1 VQHFYRINLNK
12 GEDKAARIAQ
22 TLENQRWALL
32 VLLVLIAGTMSWWTW
47 SYNRDLNG
55 MIADKENKIAQVKE
69 ELQKLKETGHK
80 LSKRDILKLA
90 KLEKSR
96 LLWTQK
102 IMGLGMECSREM
114 ALTSVRFEKG
124 HLYVVGVHKVREGV
138 DPIDNVMAFV
148 DQLKANALF
157 NQDFTSVHFARSED
171 IISHDQKALL
181 FEIQCK
187 IEPRFLSRDSMFGQE
202 SSDS

>member
-1 VQHFYRINLNK
+1 MQHVYRINLNK

-22 TLENQRWALL
+22 QLDNQRWALL
-32 VLLVLIAGTMSWWTW
+32 VVLALLAGGLTWWA
-47 SYNRDLNG
+47 SRHNEALDK
-55 MIADKENKIAQVKE
+55 MISDKEQKIVQVKA
-69 ELQKLKETGHK
+69 ELQKLKETGNK

-102 IMGLGMECSREM
+102 MMGLGMECTNEM

-124 HLYVVGVHKVREGV
+124 YLYITGIHKVREGV

-157 NQDFTSVHFARSED
+157 NQDFTSVQFASSQD
-171 IISHDQKALL
+171 IVSHDQKALL
-181 FEIQCK
+181 FEVQCK
-187 IEPRFLSRDSMFGQE
+187 VEPSFMAREKDLGTDNQDS
-202 SSDS
+202 

>member
-1 VQHFYRINLNK
+1 VQHVYRINLNK

-22 TLENQRWALL
+22 QLESQRWLLLILL
-32 VLLVLIAGTMSWWTW
+32 VLLAGGVGWYTWT
-47 SYNRDLNG
+47 SNRDLDR
-55 MIADKENKIAQVKE
+55 MIADKQQKIDQVKA
-69 ELQKLKETGHK
+69 ELQQLKETGNK
-80 LSKRDILKLA
+80 LSKRDIFKLA

-102 IMGLGMECSREM
+102 IMGLGMETTRDM

-124 HLYVVGVHKVREGV
+124 YLYITGIHKVREGQ

-148 DQLKANALF
+148 DQLKANKLF
-157 NQDFTSVHFARSED
+157 NQDFESIQFANSQD
-171 IISHDQKALL
+171 IVSHDQKALL

-187 IEPRFLSRDSMFGQE
+187 IMPRFLSKDFTFGQE
-202 SSDS
+202 S

>member
-1 VQHFYRINLNK
+1 MQHVYRINLNK

-22 TLENQRWALL
+22 QLEGQRWALL
-32 VLLVLIAGTMSWWTW
+32 VVLALCAIGVGWFTWT
-47 SYNRDLNG
+47 SNRDLDN
-55 MIADKENKIAQVKE
+55 MIADKQGKIDQVKA
-69 ELQKLKETGHK
+69 ELQQLKETGNK

-102 IMGLGMECSREM
+102 VMGLGMECSHDM

-124 HLYVVGVHKVREGV
+124 YLYITGIHKVREGQ
-138 DPIDNVMAFV
+138 DPIDSIMAFV
-148 DQLKANALF
+148 DQLKANKLF
-157 NQDFTSVHFARSED
+157 NQDFDNVQFASSKD

-187 IEPRFLSRDSMFGQE
+187 IMSRFMSKDFIFGQE
-202 SSDS
+202 S

>member
-1 VQHFYRINLNK
+1 MTHVYRINLNK

-22 TLENQRWALL
+22 QLDNQRWALL
-32 VLLVLIAGTMSWWTW
+32 VLLVLFAGGVSWFAWQA
-47 SYNRDLNG
+47 NKDLDA
-55 MIADKENKIAQVKE
+55 MIADKQAKIEKVKADLQ
-69 ELQKLKETGHK
+69 ELADTGSK

-102 IMGLGMECSREM
+102 LMGLGMEVSRDM
-114 ALTSVRFEKG
+114 ALTSVRYEKG
-124 HLYVVGVHKVREGV
+124 YLYVVGIHKVREGQ
-138 DPIDNVMAFV
+138 DPIDNIMAFV
-148 DQLKANALF
+148 DQLKANQYF
-157 NQDFTSVHFARSED
+157 NQDFESVQFASSKD

-187 IEPRFLSRDSMFGQE
+187 ILPRFLAKDASITPE
-202 SSDS
+202 S

>member
-1 VQHFYRINLNK
+1 MQHVYRINLNK

-22 TLENQRWALL
+22 QLESQRWLLLILL
-32 VLLVLIAGTMSWWTW
+32 VLLAGGVGWYTWT
-47 SYNRDLNG
+47 SNRDLDR
-55 MIADKENKIAQVKE
+55 MIADKQQKIDQVKA
-69 ELQKLKETGHK
+69 ELQQLKETGNK
-80 LSKRDILKLA
+80 LSKRDIFKLA

-102 IMGLGMECSREM
+102 IMGLGMETTRDM

-124 HLYVVGVHKVREGV
+124 YLYITGIHKVREGQ

-148 DQLKANALF
+148 DQLKANKLF
-157 NQDFTSVHFARSED
+157 NQDFESIQFANSQD
-171 IISHDQKALL
+171 IVSHDQKALL

-187 IEPRFLSRDSMFGQE
+187 IMPRFLSKDFTFGQE
-202 SSDS
+202 S

>member
-1 VQHFYRINLNK
+1 MQHLYRINLNK

-22 TLENQRWALL
+22 QLDNQRWALL
-32 VLLVLIAGTMSWWTW
+32 VLLALLAGGVSWWTW
-47 SYNRDLNG
+47 SSNRELDH
-55 MIADKENKIAQVKE
+55 MIADKEAKIEQVKA
-69 ELQKLKETGHK
+69 ELLELKETGNK
-80 LSKRDILKLA
+80 LSKQDILRLA
-90 KLEKSR
+90 KMEKSR
-96 LLWTQK
+96 LLWTRK

-124 HLYVVGVHKVREGV
+124 YLYIVGVHKVREGV

-157 NQDFTSVHFARSED
+157 NQDFASVQFFSSQD
-171 IISHDQKALL
+171 IVSHDQKALL

-187 IEPRFLSRDSMFGQE
+187 IQPQFLSREMNFGQE
-202 SSDS
+202 S

>member
-1 VQHFYRINLNK
+1 VTHVYHINLNK

-22 TLENQRWALL
+22 QLDNQRWALL
-32 VLLVLIAGTMSWWTW
+32 VLLVLFSGGVTW
-47 SYNRDLNG
+47 FAWQANKDLDA
-55 MIADKENKIAQVKE
+55 MIADKQAKIEKVKADLQ
-69 ELQKLKETGHK
+69 ELSDTGSK

-102 IMGLGMECSREM
+102 LMGLGMEVSKDM
-114 ALTSVRFEKG
+114 ALTSVRYEKG
-124 HLYVVGVHKVREGV
+124 YLYVVGIHKVREGQ
-138 DPIDNVMAFV
+138 DPIDNIMAFV
-148 DQLKANALF
+148 DQLKANQYF
-157 NQDFTSVHFARSED
+157 NQDFESVQFASSKD

-187 IEPRFLSRDSMFGQE
+187 ILPRFLAKDASINPE
-202 SSDS
+202 S